1 MVADLEAGSLEGF
14 QPRRDIF
21 CQIMKPYEMMRLSKS
36 LRVRVMTGRERL
48 KCTYL
53 EQLLTPSALLDD

>member
-36 LRVRVMTGRERL
+36 LRVRVMTGRVRL
-48 KCTYL
+48 MWIYL